1 MPVEKAKLFS
11 PDVCKAFPN
20 KIFVFGDNDK
30 RKGKG
35 GQAIIRDEPNAFGI
49 ATKKAPYVSD
59 WAFYNDTYIY
69 KYLEEWSKDFVVLRA
84 HHISGHIIV
93 FPEDGL
99 GTGLAMLPT
108 KAPRSYALLTYLVND
123 FCEACK

>member
-35 GQAIIRDEPNAFGI
+35 GQAIIRDELNAFGI

-59 WAFYNDTYIY
+59 WAFYKDTYIY
-69 KYLEEWSKDFVVLRA
+69 KYLEEWSKDFEALRIK
-84 HHISGHIIV
+84 HLCGRTIV

-99 GTGLAMLPT
+99 GAGRAMLPT
-108 KAPRSYALLTYLVND
+108 KAPRSYALLTYLIND
-123 FCEACK
+123 FCEAYK